1 MHPCPGHRVCRRAS
15 LLFQIYEFHPADAA
29 PAEGFGSS
37 GAGGRV
43 VSDVSAD
50 FVSCGCLSRKNS
62 GGNALFPLFP
72 LCALFSK
79 GGAGTAL
86 PVRRFFRAAGRLHA
100 GRGAA
105 GRGRFT
111 PDSGAGQ
118 KGAAGQRRR
127 SGVGRGLRHGGGG
140 KGCLRASCREPYT
153 GLCLG
158 GRNLLRDAAVF

>member
-118 KGAAGQRRR
+118 KSAAVRR
-127 SGVGRGLRHGGGG
+127 GGRGG

>member
-111 PDSGAGQ
+111 PDSGARQ
-118 KGAAGQRRR
+118 KSAAVRR
-127 SGVGRGLRHGGGG
+127 GGRGGE
-140 KGCLRASCREPYT
+140 GCLRASCREPHA